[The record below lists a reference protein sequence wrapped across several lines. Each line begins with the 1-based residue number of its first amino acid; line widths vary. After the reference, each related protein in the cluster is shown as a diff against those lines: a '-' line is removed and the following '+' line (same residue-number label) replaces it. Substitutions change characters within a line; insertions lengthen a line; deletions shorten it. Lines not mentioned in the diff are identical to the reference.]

1 MTLLAK
7 QIDAPTSL
15 LPLVDNDGMGD
26 GQYVEIEGKYWQ
38 TFRLVVKERGQIVHF
53 EMAADLDELMYHI
66 FKDVTRYMASQWE
79 LINRKQN
86 EDSRRQ
92 LFAKQDELLTIL
104 SSKFSD
110 KFKVDTERILNT
122 APYKD

>member
-15 LPLVDNDGMGD
+15 LPIVDNDGVGD

-38 TFRLVVKERGQIVHF
+38 TFRLVVKERGQVVHF
-53 EMAADLDELMYHI
+53 EMTTDLEELMYYI
-66 FKDVTRYMASQWE
+66 FKDVTSHMASKWE
-79 LINRKQN
+79 LKNRKQN

-92 LFAKQDELLTIL
+92 LFAKQDELLATL

>member
-15 LPLVDNDGMGD
+15 LPLVDNDGIGD

-38 TFRLVVKERGQIVHF
+38 TFRLVAKERGQIVHF

-92 LFAKQDELLTIL
+92 LFAKQHELLTML
-104 SSKFSD
+104 SSEFSD
-110 KFKVDTERILNT
+110 RFNIETKRVLNN